1 MKQLYMVMHVY
12 SEHGY
17 NRTDT
22 PHSLW
27 SSEHKAWEVADKYN
41 NSRDDDSSYYDEW
54 AYVEPFVLDPEG
66 NND

>member
-1 MKQLYMVMHVY
+1 MTQVYMVMHAY

-22 PHSLW
+22 PHSVW
-27 SSEHKAWEVADKYN
+27 SSEHKAWEVADKFN
-41 NSRDDDSSYYDEW
+41 KGCDPDDSYCDEW
-54 AYVEPFVLDPEG
+54 AYVEPFVLDPEE